1 MFWLQYLE
9 VHEILYVLYLFFTFR
24 VLILFLI
31 IAKPVLPFIELSED
45 ASVFTGVDDS
55 TTPVNFPTPFHFN
68 DIMYSSAYVCYSN
81 KIIIILVIDSM
92 MF

>member
-9 VHEILYVLYLFFTFR
+9 VHEILYVLYLLFTFR

-31 IAKPVLPFIELSED
+31 IAIESKPVLPFIELSED

-68 DIMYSSAYVCYSN
+68 DIMYSSAYVCYSR
-81 KIIIILVIDSM
+81 ILVTIHD
-92 MF
+92 